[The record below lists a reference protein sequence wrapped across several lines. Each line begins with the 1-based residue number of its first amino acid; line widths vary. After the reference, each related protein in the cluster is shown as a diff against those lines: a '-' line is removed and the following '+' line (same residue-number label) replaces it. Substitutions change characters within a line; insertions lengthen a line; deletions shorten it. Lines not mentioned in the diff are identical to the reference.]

1 MRKLLFFLTVA
12 TTTLLLTQCKSTKPV
27 AALAKL
33 TYEKDIQPLMSANCS
48 PCHFPERGKV
58 KFLNT
63 YTAVSSSIDDIVT
76 RIQLHPGEKGF
87 MPFKRARLSD
97 STINVFKQ
105 WKADGLL
112 EK

>member
-1 MRKLLFFLTVA
+1 LLFRNC
-12 TTTLLLTQCKSTKPV
+12 QISTIK
-27 AALAKL
+27 
-33 TYEKDIQPLMSANCS
+33 TYEETFIFSNSGNNNSFANTM
-48 PCHFPERGKV
+48 
-58 KFLNT
+58 LNT